1 MPNEQKQ
8 YEVTIRAIITK
19 TLIVKAE
26 NVDAATEVAHELFS
40 AGCTGDDEHY
50 EQDTIGEV
58 LEVNK

>member
-1 MPNEQKQ
+1 MPNGKK
-8 YEVTIRAIITK
+8 YEVVIRATVTK
-19 TLIVKAE
+19 TMCVKAE
-26 NVDAATEVAHELFS
+26 NADAATEVAHELFS